1 MIEEKKCE
9 LMSCV
14 EVFSKFVIRYY
25 DPAGVEDIKILVI
38 EANAI
43 RRSVIEK
50 KKTIV
55 ELDNALEN

>member
-14 EVFSKFVIRYY
+14 EVFSKFVIPYY

-50 KKTIV
+50 K
-55 ELDNALEN
+55 DNCRVR